1 MKLEEYKLVFAAVGL
16 IGIILLATP
25 ALGAIISLP
34 NGEQFSEIYVLG
46 PEHLAQNYPSNI
58 AVGQNYSVYVGVG
71 NHLGAS
77 AYYVL
82 YAKFQNVTDLLP
94 NATTET
100 PSPALPLY
108 EYRFSVPDG
117 TSWEVPLSFTVS
129 NATISGNQSTIQ
141 TLMINSLE
149 FNVNTQS
156 AFDSNSTSFTYLIVF
171 ELWLY
176 NATSNSV
183 QYNNRFVDL
192 QLNLTEA
199 I

>member
-117 TSWEVPLSFTVS
+117 TSWESPLTFSVS
-129 NATISGNQSTIQ
+129 NATISPNQSLVKTV
-141 TLMINSLE
+141 MINGFK
-149 FNVNTQS
+149 FNVNSQVVW
-156 AFDSNSTSFTYLIVF
+156 DLNSTTFSYRLVF

-176 NATSNSV
+176 NTTSNSV
-183 QYNNRFVDL
+183 QFNNRFVNL
-192 QLNLTEA
+192 QLNLTETR
-199 I
+199 

>member
-1 MKLEEYKLVFAAVGL
+1 VKLEEYKLIFAAVGL

-25 ALGAIISLP
+25 ALGAIIRFPS
-34 NGEQFSEIYVLG
+34 GEPFSEIYLLG

-100 PSPALPLY
+100 PSPAPPLY
-108 EYRFSVPDG
+108 ESRFSIPDG
-117 TSWEVPLSFTVS
+117 KNWEGLLTFSVSKTTTSP
-129 NATISGNQSTIQ
+129 NQSVVETF
-141 TLMINSLE
+141 MVNDFN
-149 FNVNTQS
+149 FNVNKQ
-156 AFDSNSTSFTYLIVF
+156 AAWDSNSTTFSYRLVF

-183 QYNNRFVDL
+183 QFNNRFVDL
-192 QLNLTEA
+192 QLNLIKTT
-199 I
+199 